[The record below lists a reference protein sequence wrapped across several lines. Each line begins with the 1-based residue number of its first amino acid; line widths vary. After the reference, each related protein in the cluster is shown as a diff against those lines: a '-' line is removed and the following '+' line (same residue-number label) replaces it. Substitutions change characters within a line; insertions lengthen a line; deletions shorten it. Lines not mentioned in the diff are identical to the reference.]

1 MSKYD
6 VLITLSDRQLLK
18 AFRKARKQYVLMI
31 SQGFSSHIVGAT
43 MDLLLSEIE
52 LRGLLYKV
60 IR

>member
-18 AFRKARKQYVLMI
+18 AFRKARKQYLLMV
-31 SQGFSSHIVGAT
+31 SKGFSNQIVGAT
-43 MDLLLSEIE
+43 VDLLLSEIE
-52 LRGLLYKV
+52 LRGLLHKV